1 MRRFKIGL
9 LLFIL
14 LNLLPDAADAARRE
28 VVYKAELD
36 YPPYKYIQNEY
47 LTGFDIDLTS
57 MIFQKPDYLVRY
69 GSDSWNRVYRQLS
82 GGEIDTAGLM
92 AVTEERKKKV
102 LFSKPVMKIRIS
114 VYARQGLKEY
124 VHPRDLG
131 GYKIGVGEGHYSED
145 ILRNGLG
152 VSGYEAYPTVADALN
167 ALRRGDIDL
176 LFENQSV
183 VDYLIVEE
191 GLTDSIVH
199 KMRNLYS
206 ADMAYGISKA
216 SPELVSYINARLKQ
230 LKQSGVF
237 EQLYQQYFF
246 EHSEDYG
253 SRMRLKTIAGIV
265 VGCCLLTAGALLLRM
280 YVNHL
285 RRMIRAEQQFF
296 QDAIEHTGILVWAV
310 REDRTVLRLNKYG
323 ESVTGL
329 REKEIIGK
337 SLDDVEVEVVGGTK
351 MKELL
356 YRAVRQDFVSH
367 VEFQIPDGGS
377 EGRYFTFRTTL
388 IKGLGGG
395 NSKAYVLI
403 GIDIDESK
411 RNELELHSSYRQLEA
426 AHLELADA
434 KEELQDQNDKL
445 SFSEQR
451 FRLAVE
457 ASGAF
462 LWGFD
467 YKEQEHWVSERWY
480 KVMGYKQG
488 EIELSVETVL
498 NLIHPDDRER
508 SSKAREEHLAGLTPL
523 YESEYRMRTKDGRYF
538 WFEVRG
544 KATYDS
550 RKGIMLFLGSLID
563 ISRRKQ
569 MELKLSGSYEE
580 LEATYE
586 QLAATQQELVD
597 QYDTLLENQRK
608 MHHLAYFDSL
618 SHLPNRLCLLET
630 MEEYFDL
637 PGGRAALLFV
647 DTDNF
652 KYINDTMGH
661 KFGDILIRQVS
672 ERLQST
678 IVRDG
683 SMLSRLGGDEFVV
696 FLKNIEEH
704 KEVLALAEQLLSE
717 FRKPFEIGESS
728 VYVSASIGISFYPE
742 DGNTTEEILKNAD
755 MAMYRAK
762 EAGKGI
768 YAVYDRGMHTEFNE
782 RMMIEKHL
790 RGALDNEEFEL
801 FYQPQV
807 DLHTGAISGFEAL
820 IRWDSPVLGFVSPLS
835 FIKIAED
842 SRLII
847 PIGEWVLR
855 KACEFMS
862 GLCRRQN
869 NCYKIAVNISVIQ
882 LLQDDFIQTVLN
894 VLSESEIP
902 PGCLELEITET
913 VFIESFE
920 RIVGK
925 LEYLKMQG
933 IRIALDDFGTG
944 YSSLSYLQQLPITT
958 LKMDKAFIDPLTE
971 DSHSQ
976 SFIRTMVSL
985 GHEMGLEVVAEGVED
1000 SSQLVFLEE
1009 AGCDKVQGYLF
1020 SRPLSQ
1026 RNTQELLRGHGY
1038 GQAGF

>member
-1 MRRFKIGL
+1 MRRFKVIL
-9 LLFIL
+9 LFFIL
-14 LNLLPDAADAARRE
+14 LILLPDAAYAARKE

-47 LTGFDIDLTS
+47 LTGFDIDLTN
-57 MIFQKPDYLVRY
+57 MMFGKQDYLVQY
-69 GSDSWNRVYRQLS
+69 GSDSWSRVYRQLRD
-82 GGEIDTAGLM
+82 GEIDTAGMM
-92 AVTEERKKKV
+92 AVTEDRKKDV
-102 LFSKPVMKIRIS
+102 LFSNPVMKFRIS
-114 VYARQGLKEY
+114 VYARQDLKDDI
-124 VHPRDLG
+124 DLEHLG
-131 GYKIGVGEGHYSED
+131 NYKVGVGKGQYTEGV
-145 ILRNGLG
+145 LQKRLG
-152 VSGYEAYPTVADALN
+152 ISGYTAYPTVTEALD

-176 LFENQSV
+176 LFENQAV

-191 GLTDSIVH
+191 GLTGSIIH
-199 KMRNLYS
+199 KMRNLFP
-206 ADMAYGISKA
+206 ADAAYGISKT
-216 SPELVSYINARLKQ
+216 SPELVPYINDRLKQ
-230 LKQSGVF
+230 LKQSGAY
-237 EQLYQQYFF
+237 EELYQQYFF
-246 EHSEDYG
+246 KHSEDYRK
-253 SRMRLKTIAGIV
+253 RMRVKTVAWIV
-265 VGCCLLTAGALLLRM
+265 TGCCLLFVGAFLLRM
-280 YVNHL
+280 YIHHL
-285 RRMIRAEQQFF
+285 RRIIQAEQQFF
-296 QDAIEHTGILVWAV
+296 EDMIEHTGVLVWV
-310 REDRTVLRLNKYG
+310 VHEDRTVLRLNKYG
-323 ESVTGL
+323 EKVIGL

-337 SLDDVEVEVVGGTK
+337 SLDDLVVKVPGGNR

-356 YRAVRQDFVSH
+356 CRAVIQDFVSH
-367 VEFQIPDGGS
+367 VEFQIPDGVS

-388 IKGLGGG
+388 IRGLGGS
-395 NSKAYVLI
+395 NSKAFVLI
-403 GIDIDESK
+403 GIDIDGSK
-411 RNELELHSSYRQLEA
+411 RNELELQHSYKKLEA
-426 AHLELADA
+426 THLELATA
-434 KEELQDQNDKL
+434 KEELQDQNGKL
-445 SFSEQR
+445 SYSERR

-462 LWGFD
+462 LWEYHYEKQGL
-467 YKEQEHWVSERWY
+467 WVSERWY
-480 KVMGYKQG
+480 EVMGYKQ
-488 EIELSVETVL
+488 EDMDLSVEAVL
-498 NLIHPDDRER
+498 NLIHPDDREWAR
-508 SSKAREEHLAGLTPL
+508 KALEEHLAGLTPV
-523 YESEYRMRTKDGRYF
+523 YESEYRMRTKDGQYF

-544 KATYDS
+544 KATYDK
-550 RKGIMLFLGSLID
+550 REGIQLFLGSLID
-563 ISRRKQ
+563 ISNRKQ
-569 MELKLSGSYEE
+569 MELKLSGSYQE

-630 MEEYFDL
+630 MEKYFQL
-637 PGGRAALLFV
+637 PGRSAALLFV

-672 ERLQST
+672 ERLQS
-678 IVRDG
+678 IVVRNG

-696 FLKNIEEH
+696 FLKDVEEH
-704 KEVLALAEQLLSE
+704 KEVLELAEQLLSE
-717 FRKPFEIGESS
+717 FRRPFEIGESS
-728 VYVSASIGISFYPE
+728 VYVSASIGISFYPK

-755 MAMYRAK
+755 VAMYRAK
-762 EAGKGI
+762 EAGKGV
-768 YAVYDRGMHTEFNE
+768 YAVYDREMHTEFNE
-782 RMMIEKHL
+782 RMTIEKHL
-790 RGALDNEEFEL
+790 RSALDNEEFEL

-807 DLHTGAISGFEAL
+807 DLLTGAISGFEAL
-820 IRWDSPVLGFVSPLS
+820 IRWNSPVLGFVSPLS

-855 KACEFMS
+855 KACHFMS
-862 GLCRRQN
+862 GLCRQNN

-882 LLQDDFIQTVLN
+882 LLQDGFIQTVLN
-894 VLSESEIP
+894 ILSESGIP

-958 LKMDKAFIDPLTE
+958 LKMDKVFIDTLSD
-971 DSHSQ
+971 DSYSQ

-1000 SSQLVFLEE
+1000 RSQLVILEE

-1026 RNTQELLRGHGY
+1026 RNTQELLRRHKLD
-1038 GQAGF
+1038 